1 MAKIN
6 TISDSIVN
14 TVYKDNFK
22 NSLHF
27 TYVTFTTQLSP
38 VLTDYHE
45 LETFNLLQSGRKKT
59 TVTYACPWAY
69 VEFNNK
75 TINLN

>member
-6 TISDSIVN
+6 TISDSIHVVN

-45 LETFNLLQSGRKKT
+45 LETFNLLQSGRKKQLLLMH
-59 TVTYACPWAY
+59 AL
-69 VEFNNK
+69 EHM
-75 TINLN
+75 LS